1 MKKEENIEAYC
12 IELSE
17 KSTNTSKESNKGI
30 KPSFIGQLI
39 HTSVLEKELNITSNT
54 RRDWVLNGILPK
66 PIKLNTQIYFIN
78 DELTDLIIPKSRNND
93 TI

>member
-1 MKKEENIEAYC
+1 MKKEENIEVYC
-12 IELSE
+12 KELSE
-17 KSTNTSKESNKGI
+17 KSTNTHKVVNKVI
-30 KPSFIGQLI
+30 KPSFLGQLI

-78 DELTDLIIPKSRNND
+78 DELTELLIHKKRGYD